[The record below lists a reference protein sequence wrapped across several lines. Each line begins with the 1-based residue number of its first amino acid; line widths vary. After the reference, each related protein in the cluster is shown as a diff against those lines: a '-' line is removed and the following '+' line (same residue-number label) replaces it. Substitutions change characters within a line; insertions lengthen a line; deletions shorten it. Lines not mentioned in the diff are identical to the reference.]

1 MTSAPSG
8 KFINRFLTALRFL
21 AVATDRALAPF
32 RFTMSCARG
41 FARFRTARRHSRHS
55 PERACSKT
63 HDTRRL
69 RTFLSVR
76 RRVADRA

>member
-1 MTSAPSG
+1 MNSAPSG

-21 AVATDRALAPF
+21 ALATDRALAPF

-55 PERACSKT
+55 PERVFKS
-63 HDTRRL
+63 TRRL
-69 RTFLSVR
+69 RTFLSAR
-76 RRVADRA
+76 RRAVDRE